1 MRTSISALHEF
12 DLPRLANADIAY
24 QVVLT
29 GVQRLAVWQTR
40 KLQTGNLRG
49 YMRAVFGV
57 MVATIGSAMLLFDVV
72 ALPET
77 VLPPRLLD
85 YAVVAL
91 LATGA
96 IATALLSSMLAG
108 RSDEHTSEL
117 QYLMRIS
124 YTVFLCKK

>member
-72 ALPET
+72 ALPEP
-77 VLPPRLLD
+77 VLPPTLLA

-91 LATGA
+91 LAPGSLA
-96 IATALLSSMLAG
+96 PALLPSILSG
-108 RSDEHTSEL
+108 
-117 QYLMRIS
+117 IS
-124 YTVFLCKK
+124 ALRLFC